1 MKNKTKTYEPATELL
16 PLILQCDGD
25 YMYADGYDANNIQ
38 DFNELRADTNWE
50 LARLFINNI
59 LKIDD
64 NSNGVLNA
72 VVGLMYS
79 DKTFQQIEKI
89 IRKQF
94 NIKK

>member
-1 MKNKTKTYEPATELL
+1 MKNKKYEPATELL

-25 YMYADGYDANNIQ
+25 YMYDDGYDANNIQ
-38 DFNELRADTNWE
+38 DYNELRADANWE